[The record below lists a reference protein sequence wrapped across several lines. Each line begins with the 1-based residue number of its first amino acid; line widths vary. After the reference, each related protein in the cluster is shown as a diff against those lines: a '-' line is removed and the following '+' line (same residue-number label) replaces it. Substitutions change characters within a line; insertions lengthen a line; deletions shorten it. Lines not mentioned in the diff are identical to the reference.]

1 MEHFQLQSGEPVSK
15 VKDVD
20 SVREALE
27 QIYEIA
33 REVHPISY
41 GESADALLTA
51 RVYTTTLL
59 NIADIAEQALKEN

>member
-1 MEHFQLQSGEPVSK
+1 MSESVSK

-33 REVHPISY
+33 GEAHPISY
-41 GESADALLTA
+41 GDSADALLTA
-51 RVYTTTLL
+51 RVYTGTLL
-59 NIADIAEQALKEN
+59 KIADIAEQALEEN